1 MKKTAAAIL
10 ATLVTTSAFAAAPQS
25 NFRGDE
31 QRGDRHDNQRYDNN
45 RQSYRDNQ
53 RVNVTGRVES
63 FSRERDGY
71 RVRLD
76 RGESYWIP
84 SSRLGGRELRVGI
97 DIGLGGIF
105 RGGSINIDT
114 VSWPGGYDRG
124 YDRAYES
131 GFVRGVVDRID
142 RRDGTALI
150 RDSASR
156 REITV
161 DLRDAGFARLR
172 RGDYVELSGRW
183 TRGGVFDAYRID
195 SVR

>member
-10 ATLVTTSAFAAAPQS
+10 ATLVTTSAFAAAPQD
-25 NFRGDE
+25 NFRGN
-31 QRGDRHDNQRYDNN
+31 DRRDDRNDNQRYDNSQ
-45 RQSYRDNQ
+45 RYRDNQ

-63 FSRERDGY
+63 FVRERDGY

-84 SSRLGGRELRVGI
+84 SARLGGRELRVGI

-105 RGGSINIDT
+105 RGGAIEIDT

-150 RDSASR
+150 RDRASR

-183 TRGGVFDAYRID
+183 TRGGIFDAYRID